1 MRHVHTFT
9 QLSKKRISWESGTY
23 RSIYLV
29 GVKIDMNPLN
39 STSTSACRG
48 IQSAAPYV
56 LLRCAL
62 LGVAWCAG
70 DYNDVLIL
78 TERLFN
84 DVSTA

>member
-9 QLSKKRISWESGTY
+9 QQTHYLGEWY

-29 GVKIDMNPLN
+29 GVKIDMCPLN
-39 STSTSACRG
+39 SASTSACRG